1 MKSKN
6 TKMQEF
12 WECISL
18 RDKCLIIFM
27 IVLMAQL
34 ASSLFI
40 NSSSMYAPSV
50 NIVTRTTISA
60 IFGYFISSNFVSR
73 RDASN
78 KYKNRNKNNKDN
90 TGKIKCICE
99 LEEKVEEEIN
109 KEINEEM
116 NADMEEGQ
124 TKGQQTEDRVQIMI
138 ISTIGLVSLMIVF
151 LAHNLSNLPEDA
163 LVTLSQYR
171 SIISGCVGFLIG
183 MPPEKNSRR

>member
-1 MKSKN
+1 
-6 TKMQEF
+6 MQEF

-34 ASSLFI
+34 ASSLFL

-73 RDASN
+73 RDVNN
-78 KYKNRNKNNKDN
+78 KYKKKKNNSSDAK
-90 TGKIKCICE
+90 GKIKCICE

-109 KEINEEM
+109 ENMNEG
-116 NADMEEGQ
+116 MEERK